1 MFKSFA
7 PFPLTC
13 VAVRIKFDEATQML
27 NDSEAV
33 GGEPDD
39 TAERIARLA
48 SHICFVIKACVC
60 SSSLPRGGYH
70 WACPPQYLRRGK
82 AECMWEALQR
92 SLPSIRPFA
101 ASNAQDVFPQRSQA
115 RWRWY
120 LFNTDSAKSCKRLVA
135 FAESKIL
142 AEDDHALCA
151 AVWCNI
157 HLVHLPLKSVFR
169 VS

>member
-1 MFKSFA
+1 MFKIFS
-7 PFPLTC
+7 PFPLTR
-13 VAVRIKFDEATQML
+13 VAFRIKFDETLQMMNDMATAG
-27 NDSEAV
+27 DDDVDV
-33 GGEPDD
+33 GLGK
-39 TAERIARLA
+39 ILA
-48 SHICFVIKACVC
+48 SQICFVVKACVC
-60 SSSLPRGGYH
+60 STTLPRGGYH

-101 ASNAQDVFPQRSQA
+101 ASNAQDVFPKRSQA
-115 RWRWY
+115 RWCWY
-120 LFNTDSAKSCKRLVA
+120 LFNADSAKSCKRLVA

-142 AEDDHALCA
+142 AEDDGALCA